1 MHTGRGGKQGH
12 EVRREIEGGKDEKGK
27 CRRERERAGKGKGR
41 KEGVGKRGV
50 EGDILTVL
58 LNSVCCE
65 EFTEYWKEGEG
76 GRKEGRRGRTDGRE
90 G

>member
-1 MHTGRGGKQGH
+1 M
-12 EVRREIEGGKDEKGK
+12 
-27 CRRERERAGKGKGR
+27 
-41 KEGVGKRGV
+41 GKRGV